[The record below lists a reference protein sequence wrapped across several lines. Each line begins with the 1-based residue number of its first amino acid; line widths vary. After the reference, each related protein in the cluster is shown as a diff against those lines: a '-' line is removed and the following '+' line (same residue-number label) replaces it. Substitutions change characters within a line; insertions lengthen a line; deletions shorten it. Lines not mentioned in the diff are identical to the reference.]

1 MTGIEIIV
9 PASRAAWLLLRK
21 LSIGASEIAAL
32 LNRHPW
38 MTPFELWAEKSDL
51 APPVKETLDM
61 ELGAHI
67 ESVALKFLSK
77 RRPDWIVTPNVI
89 GEGGNFFLDRR
100 AGLSCT
106 PDAFVT
112 PSEARGLGVCQVK
125 KVSAR
130 VFREKWCNGGDPE
143 VPSYVAIQVNQ
154 EAALTH
160 ATWGCVAAL
169 VIGEFSSEF
178 YLLEVPLHAGVI
190 ARIHVEA
197 NKFWHR
203 VAENDPP
210 PPDYGR
216 DGDII
221 RHIYAEDDGGEI
233 DLSGNETVMGLLARR
248 EELKLIESAGSS
260 AEKERAAIDRRLV
273 HEFLGNAVRGM
284 VGDGRVIEARTI
296 RRAGYAV
303 EPSHYRQ
310 VRIKAPREWSAAA

>member
-1 MTGIEIIV
+1 MSRQEFPRVIKVAVIKRATCDNGVTYCEPGKLPARKWQIDHVIADAIGGKLVIENAELICEICYGIKPTGHNASREDKTARSEKSTTIIFMAMVESGTEPRRWRMTGIEIIV

-130 VFREKWCNGGDPE
+130 VFREKWCNG
-143 VPSYVAIQVNQ
+143 
-154 EAALTH
+154 
-160 ATWGCVAAL
+160 
-169 VIGEFSSEF
+169 
-178 YLLEVPLHAGVI
+178 
-190 ARIHVEA
+190 
-197 NKFWHR
+197 
-203 VAENDPP
+203 
-210 PPDYGR
+210 
-216 DGDII
+216 
-221 RHIYAEDDGGEI
+221 
-233 DLSGNETVMGLLARR
+233 
-248 EELKLIESAGSS
+248 
-260 AEKERAAIDRRLV
+260 
-273 HEFLGNAVRGM
+273 
-284 VGDGRVIEARTI
+284 
-296 RRAGYAV
+296 
-303 EPSHYRQ
+303 
-310 VRIKAPREWSAAA
+310 